1 MYKVVILI
9 LSLVCGVRVG
19 KAVEAL
25 PETTVASSFQLYQEL
40 GLRGEVNFPAFE
52 QALKG
57 FSRYASGQDRLL
69 VLIDYTKPS
78 TEKRFYIL
86 DLLQK
91 KLLLST
97 YVAHGRGSGD
107 NYAVAFSNRPGSYQS
122 SLGFFRT
129 GDTYMGK
136 NGYSLFL
143 DGLEKGV
150 KYTLKG
156 WEMVKSENAELL
168 VNGKRVENDLT
179 FTAEDSKMEV
189 QIEFIFNA
197 SELGGKELVTFEELY
212 DVTNPDNPIK
222 VAEHKDIKDE
232 GQTVTIKE
240 KPESP
245 TTPEE
250 PSTLTKTSDS
260 PKTGDNTP
268 FVALFAMM
276 GISAVGLIFAGYKR
290 FRRVKKS
297 D

>member
-1 MYKVVILI
+1 MYNVVILI
-9 LSLVCGVRVG
+9 LSLVCGVRAG

-143 DGLEKGV
+143 DGLEKGINDKARERAIV
-150 KYTLKG
+150 VHGANYADPAVLKG
-156 WEMVKSENAELL
+156 QQRLGRSLGCPALPP
-168 VNGKRVENDLT
+168 DI
-179 FTAEDSKMEV
+179 SKQV
-189 QIEFIFNA
+189 I
-197 SELGGKELVTFEELY
+197 
-212 DVTNPDNPIK
+212 D
-222 VAEHKDIKDE
+222 
-232 GQTVTIKE
+232 TIKGGV
-240 KPESP
+240 
-245 TTPEE
+245 
-250 PSTLTKTSDS
+250 L
-260 PKTGDNTP
+260 
-268 FVALFAMM
+268 LY
-276 GISAVGLIFAGYKR
+276 IYGLNKA
-290 FRRVKKS
+290 
-297 D
+297 

>member
-86 DLLQK
+86 DLLQNI
-91 KLLLST
+91 LLLST

-122 SLGFFRT
+122 SLGFYRT

-143 DGLEKGV
+143 DGLDKGINDKARERAIV
-150 KYTLKG
+150 VHGANYAAPEVLKG
-156 WEMVKSENAELL
+156 QQRLGGDGRNSK
-168 VNGKRVENDLT
+168 
-179 FTAEDSKMEV
+179 AED
-189 QIEFIFNA
+189 QHDHRNGDH
-197 SELGGKELVTFEELY
+197 GGQGF
-212 DVTNPDNPIK
+212 P
-222 VAEHKDIKDE
+222 
-232 GQTVTIKE
+232 
-240 KPESP
+240 
-245 TTPEE
+245 
-250 PSTLTKTSDS
+250 
-260 PKTGDNTP
+260 
-268 FVALFAMM
+268 ALFPEDGFIPPHSFLPLLSSLPRQYHHLSKIHTIYIDM
-276 GISAVGLIFAGYKR
+276 IIIT
-290 FRRVKKS
+290 
-297 D
+297 

>member
-107 NYAVAFSNRPGSYQS
+107 NARERAIVVHGANYADPAVLKGQQRLGR
-122 SLGFFRT
+122 SLGCPALPP
-129 GDTYMGK
+129 DI
-136 NGYSLFL
+136 
-143 DGLEKGV
+143 
-150 KYTLKG
+150 
-156 WEMVKSENAELL
+156 
-168 VNGKRVENDLT
+168 
-179 FTAEDSKMEV
+179 SKQV
-189 QIEFIFNA
+189 I
-197 SELGGKELVTFEELY
+197 
-212 DVTNPDNPIK
+212 D
-222 VAEHKDIKDE
+222 
-232 GQTVTIKE
+232 TIKGGV
-240 KPESP
+240 
-245 TTPEE
+245 
-250 PSTLTKTSDS
+250 L
-260 PKTGDNTP
+260 
-268 FVALFAMM
+268 LY
-276 GISAVGLIFAGYKR
+276 IYGLNKA
-290 FRRVKKS
+290 
-297 D
+297 

>member
-143 DGLEKGV
+143 DGLEKGIND
-150 KYTLKG
+150 KAR
-156 WEMVKSENAELL
+156 ERAI
-168 VNGKRVENDLT
+168 VNS
-179 FTAEDSKMEV
+179 F
-189 QIEFIFNA
+189 F
-197 SELGGKELVTFEELY
+197 
-212 DVTNPDNPIK
+212 
-222 VAEHKDIKDE
+222 
-232 GQTVTIKE
+232 QTI
-240 KPESP
+240 
-245 TTPEE
+245 
-250 PSTLTKTSDS
+250 
-260 PKTGDNTP
+260 
-268 FVALFAMM
+268 
-276 GISAVGLIFAGYKR
+276 
-290 FRRVKKS
+290 
-297 D
+297 

>member
-9 LSLVCGVRVG
+9 LSLVCGVRAG

-107 NYAVAFSNRPGSYQS
+107 
-122 SLGFFRT
+122 
-129 GDTYMGK
+129 TYMGK

-143 DGLEKGV
+143 DGLEKGINDKARERAIV
-150 KYTLKG
+150 VHGANYADPAVLKG
-156 WEMVKSENAELL
+156 QQRLGRSLGCPALPP
-168 VNGKRVENDLT
+168 DI
-179 FTAEDSKMEV
+179 SKQV
-189 QIEFIFNA
+189 I
-197 SELGGKELVTFEELY
+197 
-212 DVTNPDNPIK
+212 D
-222 VAEHKDIKDE
+222 
-232 GQTVTIKE
+232 TIKGGV
-240 KPESP
+240 
-245 TTPEE
+245 
-250 PSTLTKTSDS
+250 L
-260 PKTGDNTP
+260 
-268 FVALFAMM
+268 LY
-276 GISAVGLIFAGYKR
+276 IYGLNKA
-290 FRRVKKS
+290 
-297 D
+297 

>member
-107 NYAVAFSNRPGSYQS
+107 NYFQ
-122 SLGFFRT
+122 
-129 GDTYMGK
+129 
-136 NGYSLFL
+136 
-143 DGLEKGV
+143 
-150 KYTLKG
+150 
-156 WEMVKSENAELL
+156 
-168 VNGKRVENDLT
+168 
-179 FTAEDSKMEV
+179 
-189 QIEFIFNA
+189 
-197 SELGGKELVTFEELY
+197 
-212 DVTNPDNPIK
+212 
-222 VAEHKDIKDE
+222 
-232 GQTVTIKE
+232 
-240 KPESP
+240 
-245 TTPEE
+245 
-250 PSTLTKTSDS
+250 
-260 PKTGDNTP
+260 
-268 FVALFAMM
+268 
-276 GISAVGLIFAGYKR
+276 
-290 FRRVKKS
+290 
-297 D
+297 